1 MHKVPNKSP
10 PGIYPGFLKNN
21 RTENTMLH
29 IQQPAASGKRKI
41 TRLTVTPPQ
50 TRNNLDTLIAQ
61 NVNLLLSR
69 TICNPEEIL
78 VISQNPASVRSRIS
92 RHSGLSILSWLEFC
106 RKQLLPLMESS
117 ADLRFTDSASDDE
130 LIEISENKFDSL
142 MEEVEREL
150 DLQEYASRS
159 GDTSLLSALKLSF
172 PGGLLDY
179 GSVLEL
185 LRSCCRTPLWK
196 HVFLELPPYFGER
209 ELRLVAG
216 FSTHIKFLHY
226 NSTPSFDRY
235 CFQEYFPDCAEIT
248 LKLFLRG
255 KISHSGIRWDTM
267 QKNISQ
273 GGSTE
278 TVFLAVKNPELPE
291 FGDDFNLNF

>member
-1 MHKVPNKSP
+1 
-10 PGIYPGFLKNN
+10 
-21 RTENTMLH
+21 MLH
-29 IQQPAASGKRKI
+29 IQQPVAGGKRKI

-50 TRNNLDTLIAQ
+50 TQNNLDTLIAQ

-69 TICNPEEIL
+69 NIFKPEEIL
-78 VISQNPASVRSRIS
+78 IISRNPASVRSLVS
-92 RHSGLSILSWLEFC
+92 RHSELSILSWLEFC
-106 RKQLLPLMESS
+106 RKQLLPIVESS
-117 ADLRFTDSASDDE
+117 SDLRFTDPASDDE
-130 LIEISENKFDSL
+130 LIEITENKFDSL

-150 DLQEYASRS
+150 DHQEYASRC

-216 FSTHIKFLHY
+216 CSNHITFLHY
-226 NSTPSFDRY
+226 NSTPGFDRY
-235 CFQEYFPDCAEIT
+235 CFQKYFPDCAEIT

-273 GGSTE
+273 GDCTE
-278 TVFLAVKNPELPE
+278 TVFLALKNPELPE
-291 FGDDFNLNF
+291 IRDDFDLNF